1 MLSSLIV
8 VFHKLNA
15 FLSTISGEL
24 LKQSVELV
32 LLTIVGYMLFV
43 EWRKK
48 RDRELKYLIAG
59 FFALALARLI
69 TVLFFSQAVFE
80 NFLKLFLLDKFTV
93 LINGLEIFAI
103 IWIANTFMYGISNK
117 EEVRKKLR
125 LETII
130 LVLGVVFMEVL
141 WIIRLQH
148 LPRLGFLFNL
158 PFALF
163 EAIKLI
169 ILIYPVYYRF
179 KHKVR
184 DVYYNKATIA
194 FVLYSLTPLFNLIRH
209 VFFHGVSGKL
219 TILAHPFP
227 FLAILFFIRAIFLK
241 LADKRLIETELE
253 LTKKKYEE
261 TKRLTRIKDEFVSIV
276 NHELRTPLTS
286 IKLYLSLLKDKKL
299 GPLTTKQK
307 TALETLNKESN
318 RLLALI
324 NDILDVAKLEDKD
337 ADKNI
342 KLNVREH
349 DLHTLLDHR
358 AYKTLADEKY
368 ITITNKIPKGF
379 KVQVDGERFR
389 QIFVNLFSN
398 AVKYTPEYGTVSF
411 GATRNK
417 IFKTW
422 QFWIADNGRGIA
434 PEHLQHIFD
443 RFYQADDYL
452 TRKEDGTGLGLTI
465 VKHLVELHQGK
476 IEVASQL
483 NKGTK
488 FVITLP
494 NSIAKKIS

>member
-32 LLTIVGYMLFV
+32 LLTLVGYMLFV

-48 RDRELKYLIAG
+48 QDRELKYLIVG
-59 FFALALARLI
+59 FFALAVARLI
-69 TVLFFSQAVFE
+69 AVLFLSQAVFE
-80 NFLKLFLLDKFTV
+80 NFFKLFLLDKFTV
-93 LINGLEIFAI
+93 LINGLEILAV
-103 IWIANTFMYGISNK
+103 IWIANTFMYGISDK
-117 EEVRKKLR
+117 DEVRKKLR

-130 LVLGVVFMEVL
+130 LILGIIFMEVL
-141 WIIRLQH
+141 WVIRLQH
-148 LPRLGFLFNL
+148 LPRSGFLFNF
-158 PFALF
+158 PFAIF
-163 EAIKLI
+163 EGVKLI

-179 KHKVR
+179 KHKVQ

-194 FVLYSLTPLFNLIRH
+194 FVVYSFTPLFNLIRH
-209 VFFHGVSGKL
+209 LFFHGVSGKL

-227 FLAILFFIRAIFLK
+227 FLAIVLFIRAIFLK

-286 IKLYLSLLKDKKL
+286 IKLYLALLRDKKL
-299 GPLTTKQK
+299 GPVTAKQN
-307 TALETLNKESN
+307 TAIETMNKESN

-342 KLNVREH
+342 KLNTREC
-349 DLHTLLDHR
+349 DLHTLLDHQ
-358 AYKTLADEKY
+358 AYKTLADEKH
-368 ITITNKIPKGF
+368 ITIVNKIPKGF
-379 KVQVDGERFR
+379 KVSIDGERFQ

-398 AVKYTPEYGTVSF
+398 AVKYTPEQGTICF
-411 GATRNK
+411 GATRNR

-434 PEHLQHIFD
+434 PEHLKHIFD

-452 TRKEDGTGLGLTI
+452 TRKEGGTGLGLTI
-465 VKHLVELHQGK
+465 VKHLVELHRGK
-476 IEVASQL
+476 IEVSSQL

-488 FVITLP
+488 FVITIP
-494 NSIAKKIS
+494 NSISG